1 MEFGKKSKTNIYIKI
16 QYSWKWKFLLSRE
29 GGRWSLEI
37 TALRSSDKRWKTQRN
52 MKIIVKSIRP
62 FFRKWGR
69 GAKNYNGTIER
80 GKEVLRRGPRFTA
93 RLHHS
98 AQ

>member
-16 QYSWKWKFLLSRE
+16 QYPWKWKFLLSRE

-52 MKIIVKSIRP
+52 MKIIVKSISP
-62 FFRKWGR
+62 FLSEVGKGR
-69 GAKNYNGTIER
+69 EKLQWNN
-80 GKEVLRRGPRFTA
+80 
-93 RLHHS
+93 
-98 AQ
+98 